1 MSFHITR
8 VECCFI
14 WAIDM
19 MVEYIETIRNNIIQI
34 YINNALNMKSEVDLL
49 IYHFP
54 SLYFQGCVIHFLDLL
69 LEY

>member
-1 MSFHITR
+1 
-8 VECCFI
+8 
-14 WAIDM
+14 M